1 MSSLFTKIINKE
13 VPAYILAENKNFIA
27 FLDINP
33 LNEGHT
39 LVVPKVE
46 RDYIFNNSDEVL
58 AQILLFSRDVAKAIE
73 QVIPC
78 TRIGLAVIGLEVPH
92 THLHLVPINNVG
104 DIDFSRKKLKIDPK
118 RMAEIASAIKALL

>member
-46 RDYIFNNSDEVL
+46 RDYIFNNSEEVL